1 MKKAKK
7 IYNLC
12 NKKGKLCHKCSISD
26 RSVYNGARKQEKRT
40 NFLFF
45 IPLMTNAYGHCL

>member
-1 MKKAKK
+1 MKKTKI

-12 NKKGKLCHKCSISD
+12 NKKCKLCHKCSISD
-26 RSVYNGARKQEKRT
+26 RSVYNVAWKQEKRT

-45 IPLMTNAYGHCL
+45 IPLMTNAYGQCL